1 MRSREIWRLRL
12 ETETAWFILFS
23 LCDVVATFLLLG
35 RTGSDVRF
43 VESNPIARW
52 FFEGWGFE
60 GLIWFKVGMLA
71 TVVVISQ
78 IVAVKHAGTAKKLL
92 VFGCIVLVFVFLYS
106 AWLGTRTG

>member
-1 MRSREIWRLRL
+1 MRSRDIWRLRL
-12 ETETAWFILFS
+12 ETETACFILLN
-23 LCDVVATFLLLG
+23 LCDVVATFLLL
-35 RTGSDVRF
+35 RRSDSDLRF

-60 GLIWFKVGMLA
+60 GLIWFKVGMMA

-78 IVAVKHAGTAKKLL
+78 VVAVKHSGTAKRLL
-92 VFGCIVLVFVFLYS
+92 DFGCIVLVCVFLYS